1 VAPSRYTTRLAGLT
15 DAIFLREMV
24 YEAAS
29 PLGGRRRPRKD
40 ELLAQ
45 PRVASFVDGWGSRP
59 GDHGII
65 AECELEPVGA
75 AWFRVFEEGDPDV
88 GFVGGETPELLIAL
102 TPEHRGKG
110 VGGLLL
116 TSLIAKA
123 GEEGMPSIGLNVP
136 RSNLPAVA
144 LFRRHGFETR
154 RDADGVLTMTLALSP
169 TAG

>member
-1 VAPSRYTTRLAGLT
+1 MALSRYTTRLTQIT

-29 PLGGRRRPRKD
+29 PVGARERPPKD
-40 ELLAQ
+40 EVLADA
-45 PRVASFVDGWGSRP
+45 RVASFVEGWGRP
-59 GDHGII
+59 GDHGIV

-75 AWFRVFEEGDPDV
+75 AWFRVFDEDDPEG

-116 TSLIAKA
+116 TALIAKA
-123 GEEGMPSIGLNVP
+123 REEGMPSLGLNVP
-136 RSNLPAVA
+136 RANLPAVA

-154 RDADGVLTMTLALSP
+154 RDAGGVLTMQLPLA
-169 TAG
+169 

>member
-1 VAPSRYTTRLAGLT
+1 MTLSRYTTRLAQIT

-24 YEAAS
+24 YEAAA
-29 PLGGRRRPRKD
+29 PLGGRERPAKD
-40 ELLAQ
+40 EVLAN
-45 PRVASFVDGWGSRP
+45 PRVASFVDGWGRP

-75 AWFRVFEEGDPDV
+75 AWFRIFDDDDPEG

-116 TSLIAKA
+116 TALVAKA
-123 GEEGMPSIGLNVP
+123 REEGMASVGLNVP
-136 RSNLPAVA
+136 RSNLPAVS
-144 LFRRHGFETR
+144 LFRRLGFQTR
-154 RDADGVLTMTLALSP
+154 RDADGVLTMQLPLA
-169 TAG
+169 